1 MFGIGLPELILIM
14 IVALLVVGPRKLP
27 DLARSLGKALHDFK
41 KMTDDVK
48 QTFEE
53 EVGDKKAEEEVE
65 SGEGAEGVAKIYEET
80 DSRQHSGPAPAEAS
94 KDSPD
99 SLHSS
104 GYGDLRG

>member
-53 EVGDKKAEEEVE
+53 ELEDTKVKEDVD
-65 SGEGAEGVAKIYEET
+65 SGEGTEGVGKIYKET
-80 DSRQHSGPAPAEAS
+80 EDRPNSTPATAEAS
-94 KDSPD
+94 KVPPD
-99 SLHSS
+99 GLHSG

>member
-14 IVALLVVGPRKLP
+14 IVALLVVGPKKLP

-53 EVGDKKAEEEVE
+53 EVED
-65 SGEGAEGVAKIYEET
+65 AKVNEET
-80 DSRQHSGPAPAEAS
+80 DTGEDTEDIAKINEETDNRPHSGPAPAEAS
-94 KDSPD
+94 KVPPD
-99 SLHSS
+99 GLHSG